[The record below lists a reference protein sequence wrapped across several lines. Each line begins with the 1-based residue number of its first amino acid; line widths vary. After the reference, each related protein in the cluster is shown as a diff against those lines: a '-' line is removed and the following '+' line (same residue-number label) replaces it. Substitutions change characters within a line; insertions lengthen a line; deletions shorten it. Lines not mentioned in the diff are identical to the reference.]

1 MKLNRGTSPGSVY
14 RRLGKRAIDVSAS
27 SLALVAL
34 APLMGV
40 LAMLVR
46 WRLGSPVFYRQER
59 PGLHGDP
66 FELRKFRSMTEVRDG
81 SGHLLADADRLTPLG
96 MWLRKTSLDE
106 LPELWNVVR
115 GDMGL
120 VGPRPLLIEYL
131 PLYSQGQARR
141 HEVRPGLT
149 GWAQI
154 HGRNA
159 ITWEERFARDVWYV
173 DNLSM
178 RLDLLILRRTVRS
191 VFRKEGINSSESA
204 TMNPFTGN

>member
-81 SGHLLADADRLTPLG
+81 SGHLLADADRLTPFG
-96 MWLRKTSLDE
+96 MWLRNTSLDE
-106 LPELWNVVR
+106 LPELWNVLR
-115 GDMGL
+115 GDMSL

-131 PLYSQGQARR
+131 PRYSNEQARR